1 MISLCLLQ
9 LFDRELCTRQL
20 RYSGMMETAKIRQA
34 GYPIRY
40 TYIEFV
46 DRFRH
51 LAKGIP
57 PSKKGDCRQ
66 STQKICTA
74 AFKEGTDYQL
84 GDTKLFLK
92 HHDNEYL
99 ENLRNTVLEKYVVLI
114 QKNVR
119 GWICRRRYQKL
130 KKAALVVQK
139 HFRAKGYRE
148 RYIVMRNGY
157 KRLQATIKSR
167 IITHDYIRMRISIIK
182 IQARCKGFLARTSR
196 LAQIYKIVK
205 EKRID
210 ENELARKNVKNFKEE
225 ALLRMHKK
233 LAALNQSLELAK
245 VKEHIDNSNRVDELI
260 DSNFNFLTQTSV
272 IEKEHFKESTVR
284 I

>member
-1 MISLCLLQ
+1 
-9 LFDRELCTRQL
+9 
-20 RYSGMMETAKIRQA
+20 METAKIRQA

-51 LAKGIP
+51 LGKGIP
-57 PSKKGDCRQ
+57 PSKKGDCRN
-66 STQKICTA
+66 SAEKICTA
-74 AFKEGTDYQL
+74 VFKVGTDYQL
-84 GDTKLFLK
+84 GDTKVFLK

-99 ENLRNTVLEKYVVLI
+99 EELRNTVLEKYVVII

-130 KKAALVVQK
+130 QKAALTVQK

-148 RYIVMRNGY
+148 RYIIMRNGY

-182 IQARCKGFLARTSR
+182 IQARCKGLLTRKGRFGE
-196 LAQIYKIVK
+196 IYKIVK
-205 EKRID
+205 EKTTD
-210 ENELARKNVKNFKEE
+210 EIELRSKGVKNFKEE
-225 ALLRMHKK
+225 ALLRMNKK
-233 LAALNQSLELAK
+233 LAVLNQSSLVLER
-245 VKEHIDNSNRVDELI
+245 VKEQIETPNRVDELI

-272 IEKEHFKESTVR
+272 IEKGNFKESTVR
-284 I
+284 M

>member
-1 MISLCLLQ
+1 
-9 LFDRELCTRQL
+9 
-20 RYSGMMETAKIRQA
+20 MMETAKIRQA

-46 DRFRH
+46 DRFRY
-51 LAKGIP
+51 LAKAIP
-57 PSKKGDCRQ
+57 PSKKGDCRH

-74 AFKEGTDYQL
+74 VFKEGTDYQL

-99 ENLRNTVLEKYVVLI
+99 ENLRNTVLEKYVVMI

-167 IITHDYIRMRISIIK
+167 IITHDYIRMRLSIIK
-182 IQARCKGFLARTSR
+182 IQARCKGFMARKGR

-205 EKRID
+205 EKTID
-210 ENELARKNVKNFKEE
+210 EKELSRKNVKNSKEE
-225 ALLRMHKK
+225 ALLRMNKK
-233 LAALNQSLELAK
+233 LAALNQNLELAK
-245 VKEHIDNSNRVDELI
+245 VKEQIDNSNRVDELI